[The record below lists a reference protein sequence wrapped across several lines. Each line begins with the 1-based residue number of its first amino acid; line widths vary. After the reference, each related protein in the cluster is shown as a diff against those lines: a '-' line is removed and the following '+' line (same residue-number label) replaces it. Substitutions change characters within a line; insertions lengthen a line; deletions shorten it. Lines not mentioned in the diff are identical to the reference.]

1 MNSTAD
7 FPVALPIVRLLCS
20 AFLVSACVGDT
31 EKVDTAPIDS
41 CPTFTGAPTD
51 HSGFIEAD
59 ETWAAGLHTVSYN
72 VMVGGGIT
80 LTVAPCAS
88 VALAADQSIFV
99 NEASA
104 KLIAE
109 GTAGE
114 RILFERSDP
123 AVAWGNLS
131 VMAPGTVSLAYA
143 TLIGGGGTGTDP
155 VNAVGAGATLMGRNQ
170 QGQPYDTLSVDHVT
184 IEGSTGL
191 GVLLDS
197 TGFIAGS
204 NELTVTGSGRNPVY
218 LGAGYATHLPVG
230 HYSGNADDR
239 FLLQEVGAASY
250 SNSEPILADATIPNR
265 GLPYLVG
272 AEGTYPSILVGDGR
286 EESPNATL
294 TLEPGVELLFQGGE
308 VSSGG
313 LRVSGKSVYPN
324 WAAQGSLVARGTAAK
339 PIVMRSAEEPPRPGD
354 WQGLYFQY
362 VVSPSSALSF
372 VEVSNAGGE
381 SLTSGVCVAAPGAEN
396 YDADC
401 SVVMSLEQAPGAS
414 FITDSTFADGRACG
428 IYRGWTGAAVDFSA
442 TNTFTNLSGCD
453 QSNVYDDA
461 ARECSGGTC
470 E

>member
-1 MNSTAD
+1 MKPKAAL
-7 FPVALPIVRLLCS
+7 PVAL
-20 AFLVSACVGDT
+20 LVCCTALGSACVGD
-31 EKVDTAPIDS
+31 EGDTAPIDS
-41 CPTFTGAPTD
+41 CPTFTDAPTD

-59 ETWAAGLHTVSYN
+59 ETWEAGPHTVSSA
-72 VMVGGGIT
+72 VTVRAGVT
-80 LTVAPCAS
+80 LTIAPCAT
-88 VALAADQSIFV
+88 VALAADTFILVDEQD
-99 NEASA
+99 A

-109 GTAGE
+109 GE
-114 RILFERSDP
+114 PDRRITFERSDP
-123 AVAWGNLS
+123 ALAWGNIS
-131 VMAPGTVSLAYA
+131 VFAPSTIALAYT
-143 TLIGGGGTGTDP
+143 TLTGGGGTSTDP
-155 VNAVGAGATLMGRNQ
+155 VNSEGAGATLMGRNLQ
-170 QGQPYDTLSVDHVT
+170 DQRYDTVAVDHVT

-204 NELTVTGSGRNPVY
+204 NELTVTGSGRHPVY
-218 LGAGYATHLPVG
+218 LGAGFATHLPVG
-230 HYSGNADDR
+230 HYTGNADDR

-250 SNSEPILADATIPNR
+250 SNSDPILADATIPER

-294 TLEPGVELLFQGGE
+294 TIEPGVELLFQGGE

-313 LRVSGKSVYPN
+313 LRVSGKQVGTG
-324 WAAQGSLVARGTAAK
+324 WAAQGTLVALGTAAK
-339 PIVMRSAEEPPRPGD
+339 PIVMRSAEDPASPGD

-362 VVSPSSALSF
+362 VVSPSNAVSF
-372 VEVSNAGGE
+372 VHVSDAGGE

-401 SVVMSLEQAPGAS
+401 SVVMSLEEAPTAA
-414 FITDSTFADGRACG
+414 FITDSTFADGYACG
-428 IYRGWTGAAVDFSA
+428 IYRGWTGDAVDFSA

-461 ARECSGGTC
+461 ARECLGGTC

>member
-1 MNSTAD
+1 MNSKTAL
-7 FPVALPIVRLLCS
+7 PVAL
-20 AFLVSACVGDT
+20 LVCGTTLGSACVGD
-31 EKVDTAPIDS
+31 KGDTALIDS
-41 CPTFTGAPTD
+41 CPTFTDAPTD

-59 ETWAAGLHTVSYN
+59 ETWEAGPHTVSYA
-72 VMVGGGIT
+72 VTVRAGVT
-80 LTVAPCAS
+80 LTIAPCAT
-88 VALAADQSIFV
+88 VALAADTFILIDEQD
-99 NEASA
+99 A

-109 GTAGE
+109 GE
-114 RILFERSDP
+114 PDQRITFERSDP
-123 AVAWGNLS
+123 ALAWGNIS
-131 VMAPGTVSLAYA
+131 VFAPSTIALAYA
-143 TLIGGGGTGTDP
+143 TLTGGGGTRTDP
-155 VNAVGAGATLMGRNQ
+155 VNAEGAGASLIGRNQ
-170 QGQPYDTLSVDHVT
+170 QDPRYDTVAVDHVT
-184 IEGSTGL
+184 IEASTGL

-204 NELTVTGSGRNPVY
+204 NELTVTGSGSNPVY
-218 LGAGYATHLPVG
+218 LGAGFATHLPVG
-230 HYSGNADDR
+230 HYTGNADDR

-250 SNSEPILADATIPNR
+250 SNSDPILADATIPER

-294 TLEPGVELLFQGGE
+294 TIEPGVELLFQGGE

-313 LRVSGKSVYPN
+313 LRVSGKQVGTG
-324 WAAQGSLVARGTAAK
+324 WAAQGTLVAHGTAAK
-339 PIVMRSAEEPPRPGD
+339 PIVMRSAEDPASPGD

-362 VVSPSSALSF
+362 VVSPSNAVSF
-372 VEVSNAGGE
+372 VQVSNAGGE

-401 SVVMSLEQAPGAS
+401 SVVMSLEEAPTAA
-414 FITDSTFADGRACG
+414 FITDSTFADGHACG
-428 IYRGWTGAAVDFSA
+428 IYRGWTGDAVDFSA

-461 ARECSGGTC
+461 ARECLGGTC